1 MRLDT
6 ALSLRDGIQDLRHPM
21 ADIVTHDI
29 FHEQAGQQDTD
40 HRIKQIEIVHAIST
54 EITRQYMLYEM
65 DQLFQYDSG
74 RSCANSHD
82 KADNKDKMLLLDAL
96 FPP

>member
-40 HRIKQIEIVHAIST
+40 HRIKQIEIVHAVST
-54 EITRQYMLYEM
+54 EITRQYICMKWINCFNMIAAAAVQIPTIKLIIRINA
-65 DQLFQYDSG
+65 S
-74 RSCANSHD
+74 
-82 KADNKDKMLLLDAL
+82 
-96 FPP
+96 P